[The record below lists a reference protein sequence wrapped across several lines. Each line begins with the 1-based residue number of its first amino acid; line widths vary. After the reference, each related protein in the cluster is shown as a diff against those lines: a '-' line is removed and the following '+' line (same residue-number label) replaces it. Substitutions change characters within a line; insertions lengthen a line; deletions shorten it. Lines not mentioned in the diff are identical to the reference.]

1 MAAQELP
8 RALYCGPNCE
18 ILQNVSHR
26 KSDVS
31 GTFRMAAGGVMNCC
45 ADVATLFVARIHVDD
60 EFPREPR
67 RFLNFIGF
75 LRLVGSTRSGIHAIL
90 G

>member
-1 MAAQELP
+1 LVIYHCHNNGNRFHDAMAAQELP

-45 ADVATLFVARIHVDD
+45 ADVAFTLFVAR
-60 EFPREPR
+60 
-67 RFLNFIGF
+67 
-75 LRLVGSTRSGIHAIL
+75 ST
-90 G
+90 